1 MTNMEPRQINFPH
14 QSRYPGAEFNC
25 LYFSYCPRKSYQNPQ
40 ICQTIA
46 KIHGCSL
53 QSNREGTI
61 YRKKTNTLT
70 ELGDINI
77 LPTYNL
83 THTIKFLWYG
93 KVFYRLRK
101 EKCGN
106 HHSQKPFGLQ
116 SVLPV
121 NFDRALVTQ
130 SMCESQIMSD

>member
-1 MTNMEPRQINFPH
+1 MEPRQINFPH

-25 LYFSYCPRKSYQNPQ
+25 LYFSYCPRESYQNPQ

-61 YRKKTNTLT
+61 YRTKTHILT

-83 THTIKFLWYG
+83 NPYNLVSLVWKGFLQAEGREMWKPSQPKTLWPTICLAYKF
-93 KVFYRLRK
+93 
-101 EKCGN
+101 
-106 HHSQKPFGLQ
+106 
-116 SVLPV
+116 
-121 NFDRALVTQ
+121 
-130 SMCESQIMSD
+130 

>member
-1 MTNMEPRQINFPH
+1 MEPRQINFPH

-61 YRKKTNTLT
+61 YRKKKTHILT
-70 ELGDINI
+70 EVGDINI

-83 THTIKFLWYG
+83 MSLVWKGILQA
-93 KVFYRLRK
+93 K
-101 EKCGN
+101 EKEMWKP
-106 HHSQKPFGLQ
+106 SQPKILWPTICLACKF
-116 SVLPV
+116 
-121 NFDRALVTQ
+121 
-130 SMCESQIMSD
+130 